1 MLAVFSTVFVM
12 AVLWIIESFENA
24 KAAFDLKVE
33 AKDPAAL
40 RPKIEELLSRSRLEF
55 SMRTISNEEV
65 VYEVQLPIDK
75 KPDRLSNAILKI
87 DPENATGV
95 EWKKKEKK

>member
-1 MLAVFSTVFVM
+1 M

-24 KAAFDLKVE
+24 QAAFDLKVE

-40 RPKIEELLSRSRLEF
+40 RPKIEDLLARSRLEF

-65 VYEVQLPIDK
+65 VYEVQLPIDR
-75 KPDRLSNAILKI
+75 KPIACRTRSCKI

>member
-1 MLAVFSTVFVM
+1 MLAVFSTIFVM
-12 AVLWIIESFENA
+12 AVLWVIESFENA
-24 KAAFDLKVE
+24 KAAFDMKVE

-40 RPKIEELLSRSRLEF
+40 RPKIEDLLSRSRLEF
-55 SMRTISNEEV
+55 SMRTISNEEI
-65 VYEVQLPIDK
+65 VYEVQLPIDR
-75 KPDRLSNAILKI
+75 KPDRLSTAILKI

>member
-1 MLAVFSTVFVM
+1 
-12 AVLWIIESFENA
+12 VLWIIESFENA
-24 KAAFDLKVE
+24 QAAFDLKIA

-40 RPKIEELLSRSRLEF
+40 RPKIEDLLSRSRLEF

-65 VYEVQLPIDK
+65 IYEVQMPIDR